1 MVKSMT
7 GFGRACKEIDG
18 YMITVEIKS
27 VNHRYFEF
35 SCRCPRQYGFID
47 DKIKSFINSK
57 VARGKIECFVGIEAL
72 NTESA
77 DVVVNNTLASAYVKA
92 LKELSDNYGLKEDF
106 GASTVARFP
115 DVLIVRKSEEDEN
128 KIWQLVKTVADE
140 AVEKF
145 IEMRKVEGKRM
156 YDDVYSRSQ
165 FILDTVSF
173 IEERSPQ
180 TVKEYNDK
188 LVERVHELL
197 GDVSLDE
204 SRLLQE
210 VAIYA
215 DKVAVAEETVR
226 LRSHISQLRDF
237 ISSDEAV
244 GRKLDFLIQEINRET
259 NTIGSKC
266 NDVEIARKVVDVKA
280 EIEKIREQIQNIE
293 WLFMKLVNIGFGNLV
308 NADRVVSILSPE
320 SAPVKKI
327 IKESKAKF
335 SLIDATHGRKTM
347 SVIIT
352 DSENV
357 ILSYLDLKQ
366 IAAKFNVEVDDER

>member
-7 GFGRACKEIDG
+7 GFGRACKEVDG
-18 YMITVEIKS
+18 YVITVELKS
-27 VNHRYFEF
+27 VNHRYFDF
-35 SCRCPRQYGFID
+35 SSRCPRQYGFID
-47 DKIKSFINSK
+47 DKIKSFVNSK
-57 VARGKIECFVGIEAL
+57 VARGKIDCYVGIEAL

-92 LKELSDNYGLKEDF
+92 LKEISTNYDLKEDF

-115 DVLIVRKSEEDEN
+115 DVLIVKKADEDEE
-128 KIWQLVKTVADE
+128 KIWKLVKTVAEE
-140 AVEKF
+140 AIDKF
-145 IEMRKVEGKRM
+145 TQMRCVEGKKM

-165 FILDTVSF
+165 FILDTVYF

-197 GDVSLDE
+197 GDVTLDE
-204 SRLLQE
+204 SRILQE

-226 LRSHISQLRDF
+226 LRSHIAQLREF
-237 ISSDEAV
+237 ISSDEPV
-244 GRKLDFLIQEINRET
+244 GRKLDFLVQEINRET

-266 NDVEIARKVVDVKA
+266 NDVEIAKKVVEVKA

-293 WLFMKLVNIGFGNLV
+293 
-308 NADRVVSILSPE
+308 
-320 SAPVKKI
+320 
-327 IKESKAKF
+327 
-335 SLIDATHGRKTM
+335 
-347 SVIIT
+347 
-352 DSENV
+352 
-357 ILSYLDLKQ
+357 
-366 IAAKFNVEVDDER
+366 

>member
-7 GFGRACKEIDG
+7 GFGRACKEADG
-18 YMITVEIKS
+18 YVITVELKS
-27 VNHRYFEF
+27 VNHRYFDF
-35 SCRCPRQYGFID
+35 SSRCPRQYGFID
-47 DKIKSFINSK
+47 DKIKSFVNSK
-57 VARGKIECFVGIEAL
+57 VARGKIDCYVGIEAL

-92 LKELSDNYGLKEDF
+92 LKEISTNYDLKEDF

-115 DVLIVRKSEEDEN
+115 DVLIVKKADEDED
-128 KIWQLVKTVADE
+128 KIWQLVKTVAEE
-140 AVEKF
+140 AIDKF
-145 IEMRKVEGKRM
+145 TQMRCVEGRKM

-197 GDVSLDE
+197 GDVTLDE
-204 SRLLQE
+204 SRILQE

-226 LRSHISQLRDF
+226 LRSHIAQLREF
-237 ISSDEAV
+237 ISSDEPV
-244 GRKLDFLIQEINRET
+244 GRKLDFLVQEINRET

-266 NDVEIARKVVDVKA
+266 NDVEIAKKVVEVKA

-293 WLFMKLVNIGFGNLV
+293 
-308 NADRVVSILSPE
+308 
-320 SAPVKKI
+320 
-327 IKESKAKF
+327 
-335 SLIDATHGRKTM
+335 
-347 SVIIT
+347 
-352 DSENV
+352 
-357 ILSYLDLKQ
+357 
-366 IAAKFNVEVDDER
+366 

>member
-1 MVKSMT
+1 
-7 GFGRACKEIDG
+7 
-18 YMITVEIKS
+18 
-27 VNHRYFEF
+27 
-35 SCRCPRQYGFID
+35 
-47 DKIKSFINSK
+47 
-57 VARGKIECFVGIEAL
+57 
-72 NTESA
+72 
-77 DVVVNNTLASAYVKA
+77 
-92 LKELSDNYGLKEDF
+92 
-106 GASTVARFP
+106 
-115 DVLIVRKSEEDEN
+115 
-128 KIWQLVKTVADE
+128 
-140 AVEKF
+140 
-145 IEMRKVEGKRM
+145 M

-204 SRLLQE
+204 NRLLQE

-327 IKESKAKF
+327 VKESKAKF